1 MSPMKSCVTISLVE
15 EARGGPFVLW
25 GDLPAA
31 IATASKLGFD
41 AIEIFPPGPEA
52 IDAAKLKPMLDDH
65 HLKLAAVGTGAG
77 WVKHRL
83 TLVDAD
89 PARRQ
94 KAIDFVR
101 SIIDVA
107 GPLGA
112 STIIGSMQGRHD
124 EHVSRDVA
132 RGYLSEAL
140 EKLGNYAAQHRTRLF
155 YEPLNRYETNHV
167 NTVAAGVELLGS
179 LSTNNVQL
187 LCDLF
192 HMHIEETSTA
202 EALRL
207 GGKHVG
213 HIHFVDSNRR
223 PVGQGQMQYAP
234 IMRALR
240 DIDYAGY
247 LSAEAFAYPTPELA
261 AGQTMRAFRYWTG
274 APQ

>member
-1 MSPMKSCVTISLVE
+1 MKSCVTISLVE

-25 GDLPAA
+25 GNLPTAISTAA
-31 IATASKLGFD
+31 KLGFD

-52 IDAAKLKPMLDDH
+52 IDVSKLKVLLNDH
-65 HLKLAAVGTGAG
+65 NLKLAAVGTGAG

-89 PARRQ
+89 AARRQ

-124 EHVSRDVA
+124 EHVPRDVA
-132 RGYLSEAL
+132 RGYLTHAL
-140 EKLGNYAAQHRTRLF
+140 ENLGTHAASHHTRLF

-167 NTVAAGVELLGS
+167 NTVAAGVELLES
-179 LSTNNVQL
+179 LSTDNVQL

-192 HMHIEETSTA
+192 HMHIEETSTPD
-202 EALRL
+202 ALRA

-223 PVGQGQMQYAP
+223 PVGQGQMQFAP
-234 IMRALR
+234 IVQALR
-240 DIDYAGY
+240 DINYSGY

-261 AGQTMRAFRYWTG
+261 AEQTMRAFRYWTG